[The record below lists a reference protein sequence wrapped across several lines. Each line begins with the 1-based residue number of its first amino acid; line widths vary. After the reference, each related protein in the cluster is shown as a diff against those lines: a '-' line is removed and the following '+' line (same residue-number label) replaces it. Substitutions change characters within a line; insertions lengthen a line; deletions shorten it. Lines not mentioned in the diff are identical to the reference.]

1 MFERELGVLMG
12 LRPQENKVYQNT
24 MGHQDYD
31 LARSSWV
38 GDYDDPNT
46 FLDMWVTGSGNNRTG
61 WSDPRYNGLIADAG
75 KEFDPQKRFDI
86 FRRAEEMLVSEGTPI
101 CPLYYY
107 VGIQLY
113 DGNRLGGVQGNVLDE
128 HPIREMYRKK

>member
-1 MFERELGVLMG
+1 MSNV
-12 LRPQENKVYQNT
+12 
-24 MGHQDYD
+24 DYD

-46 FLDMWVTGSGNNRTG
+46 FLDLWVTGSGNNRTG
-61 WSDPRYNGLIADAG
+61 WSDARYDALIADAA
-75 KEFDPQKRFDI
+75 KESDPPKRFDL
-86 FRRAEEMLVSEGTPI
+86 FRRAEAILISEGTPI

-113 DGNRLGGVQGNVLDE
+113 HGDRLGGVQGNVLDE